1 MAIVKSGMKIMS
13 IPAFKNRKRNP
24 YNAIIYGEMISA
36 GHEVQEASVR
46 LALGEKFDVLHLH
59 WPQNIVYEPVT
70 KAVYQTIRL
79 FLIMSLLKLR
89 GGKCVWTVH
98 NVTAHRQ
105 AKRKLEVAFMRT
117 ISYYI
122 DGLTV
127 FNEFSRSE
135 LYETYSWSKNKKIGK
150 VLHPVYQSR
159 KTYSAQKN
167 EENDLEFSNKSV
179 LTIAFLG
186 DIKPRKGL
194 LDALCVLGHVPA
206 DSGFAFEIAGYCGEG
221 KYLNEVTE
229 AVVQLNEQGWEIK
242 FENHRL
248 EDVELENRCQKAD
261 CILVPYS
268 NIWNSGFMHYVLGAG
283 GRILALDSPPMKELA
298 AEVGCHWVRL
308 VSRLEDITSGCTKK
322 WLTSTRSEEDLRSLN
337 RFIDRR
343 QAEIISS
350 DFLAFYKEVTEL

>member
-1 MAIVKSGMKIMS
+1 MNKVISGMKIMS
-13 IPAFKNRKRNP
+13 IPAFRNSKRNP
-24 YNAIIYGEMISA
+24 YNAIIYGEMVNA
-36 GHEVQEASVR
+36 GHEVREASVR
-46 LALGEKFDVLHLH
+46 LVLCEKFDVLHLH

-70 KAVYQTIRL
+70 KAIYQAARL

-105 AKRKLEVAFMRT
+105 AKIKLEVTFMRA
-117 ISYYI
+117 ISFYI

-135 LYETYSWSKNKKIGK
+135 LYKTYSWAKSKKTNK
-150 VLHPVYQSR
+150 VLHPVYQSGNLHGLGKVGLR
-159 KTYSAQKN
+159 AL
-167 EENDLEFSNKSV
+167 DVPNKSV

-194 LDALCVLGHVPA
+194 LNALRAIGPASA

-221 KYLNEVTE
+221 KYLHEITE
-229 AVVQLNEQGWEIK
+229 AIDQMNKQGWAVQ
-242 FENHRL
+242 FENRRL
-248 EDVELENRCQKAD
+248 DDDELENRCQMAD

-283 GRILALDSPPMKELA
+283 GRILALESPAMNELTT
-298 AEVGCHWVRL
+298 EVGCHWIHL
-308 VSRLEDITSGCTKK
+308 VSKLEDITSSAVKR
-322 WLTSTRSEEDLRSLN
+322 WLTSIRSDEDLRNLN
-337 RFIDRR
+337 RFIERR
-343 QAEIISS
+343 QPVNISS
-350 DFLAFYKEVTEL
+350 DLLMFYKEMAES